1 MEVVGSN
8 MKVVTIYAILDVK
21 NNIVSTTHK
30 ENQAIETVEILSKTN
45 KSEYKIVPCNGLI
58 IV

>member
-1 MEVVGSN
+1 
-8 MKVVTIYAILDVK
+8 MKIITIYAIVDSE

-30 ENQAIETVEILSKTN
+30 ENQAIETADMLGKSNKT
-45 KSEYKIVPCNGLI
+45 KYKVVACNGLV

>member
-1 MEVVGSN
+1 
-8 MKVVTIYAILDVK
+8 MKILTIYAILDSE

-30 ENQAIETVEILSKTN
+30 EKQAIDTADILCKTH
-45 KSEYKIVPCNGLI
+45 KTKYKVVACNGLI

>member
-1 MEVVGSN
+1 
-8 MKVVTIYAILDVK
+8 MKIITIYAILDSE

-30 ENQAIETVEILSKTN
+30 EKQAIEIVDTLIKKRKT
-45 KSEYKIVPCNGLI
+45 KYKVVSCNGLV